1 MALTG
6 HRRPAPAVPP
16 PDHEAKMTDPKPS
29 LDDKASRVAMVG
41 IIAGMALTA
50 AGMFA
55 REPILGALGLGIL
68 FAAVVLRRP
77 IARLLPPR

>member
-1 MALTG
+1 
-6 HRRPAPAVPP
+6 
-16 PDHEAKMTDPKPS
+16 MTDPKPS

-55 REPILGALGLGIL
+55 REPILGALGLIIL
-68 FAAVVLRRP
+68 FVAVVLRRP
-77 IARLLPPR
+77 IARLLSSR